1 MEFIYESMLVLLIL
15 LQSVHLILMRLYE
28 RMTHVATA
36 EMYDMGMG
44 SILLGDIPKGAGT
57 YVC

>member
-44 SILLGDIPKGAGT
+44 SILLGDIPK
-57 YVC
+57 